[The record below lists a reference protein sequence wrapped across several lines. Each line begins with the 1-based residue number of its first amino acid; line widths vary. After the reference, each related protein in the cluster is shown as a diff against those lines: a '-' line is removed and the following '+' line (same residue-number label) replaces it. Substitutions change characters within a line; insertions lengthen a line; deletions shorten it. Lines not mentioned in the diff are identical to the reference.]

1 MVETRKYTL
10 AVRAAGNFPETRE
23 RVIEALKGEG
33 FGVVTELDVRETLK
47 QKIGADFRPY
57 TILGACNPQIAHEA
71 LTVELDLGALMP
83 CNVVVYSNGDGSC
96 TVAAI
101 DPEGQFGR
109 TNNSTLA
116 PLAKEA
122 RARLERV
129 LQSIG

>member
-1 MVETRKYTL
+1 MVENRKYTMAIL
-10 AVRAAGNFPETRE
+10 ASGNFPETRE
-23 RVIEALKGEG
+23 RVIEALKREG

-57 TILGACNPQIAHEA
+57 TILGACNPEIAHQA
-71 LTVELDLGALMP
+71 LSMELDLGALMP
-83 CNVVVYSNGDGSC
+83 CNVLVYSNGDGSC

-101 DPEGQFGR
+101 DPEAQFNR
-109 TNNSTLA
+109 TGNATLA

-122 RARLERV
+122 RARMERA